1 LERYERQIRIFGVE
15 GQVRLKKSKVLVAG
29 VGGLGCTAALFLAAS
44 GVGNIVLVDSERV
57 ELNNLNRQVL
67 HWTRDIGVKKVY
79 SAAKKLKELNPE
91 VNVEVVDDSLRE
103 DNVYD
108 YVKRVDLVVD
118 GLDNWRTRFIVNKV
132 CVELG
137 KPFIHAGVHEVYGQ
151 LLVIVPGKGPCLQC
165 IIPKPP
171 PETPNPPMLSTTPGI
186 LALLEVTE
194 AIKIITGYGKPAI
207 GKMIIYD
214 GYAMTFNEIQVKKRP
229 NCPVCGKNN
238 PRRMKT

>member
-1 LERYERQIRIFGVE
+1 L
-15 GQVRLKKSKVLVAG
+15 S
-29 VGGLGCTAALFLAAS
+29 
-44 GVGNIVLVDSERV
+44 
-57 ELNNLNRQVL
+57 NLNRQVL

-91 VNVEVVDDSLRE
+91 VNVEVIDDNLRE
-103 DNVYD
+103 DNVND

-118 GLDNWRTRFIVNKV
+118 GLDNWRTRFIVNKA

-137 KPFIHAGVHEVYGQ
+137 KPFIHAGVHGMYGQ
-151 LLVIVPGKGPCLQC
+151 LLVIMPGKGPCLQC

-194 AIKIITGYGKPAI
+194 AIKIITGYGKPAV

-214 GYAMTFNEIQVKKRP
+214 GYSMSFNEIQVKKRP
-229 NCPVCGKNN
+229 NCPVCSKIVQGG
-238 PRRMKT
+238 